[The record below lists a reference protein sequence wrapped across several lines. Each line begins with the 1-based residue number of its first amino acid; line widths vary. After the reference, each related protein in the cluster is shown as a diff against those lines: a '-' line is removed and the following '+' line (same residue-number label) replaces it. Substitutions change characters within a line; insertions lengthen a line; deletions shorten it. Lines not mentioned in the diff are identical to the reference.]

1 MTTDSNEI
9 VADVATGEERIV
21 IPDRN
26 SASAGR
32 AFLRGVVEVIRSIA
46 STPGGLI
53 GLLIVALLLACAALA
68 PLVATHNP
76 SALDVANRFATPSL
90 EHFFG
95 TDQLGRDIF
104 SRQVYGSR
112 VAMAIALSS
121 ILTGLAVG
129 VILGVIAAYTT
140 PMIERVIVTLFDSVS
155 SYPSIILALALVA
168 VVGPSLPMVVLIVAI
183 TLIPQFG
190 RVVRAQVLSVIHS
203 PFIEAEVVV
212 GASKP
217 RILFHH
223 VLPNVIAPVIVLAA
237 MEVPVVIALEAGL
250 SFLGLGIRPPLAS
263 WGSLLQDGYQNMS
276 KGYTPVV
283 VACVVLAVATL
294 GFTLCGEA
302 LRDAIDP
309 RQRRRG

>member
-1 MTTDSNEI
+1 MITRTDDTS
-9 VADVATGEERIV
+9 AAARQAAFATPTVLRSV
-21 IPDRN
+21 IH
-26 SASAGR
+26 
-32 AFLRGVVEVIRSIA
+32 VVRRIA

-53 GLLIVALLLACAALA
+53 GLVIVLLIFTTAAFA

-76 SALDVANRFATPSL
+76 DALSIANRFAPPSL

-95 TDQLGRDIF
+95 TDQLGRDVF

-112 VAMAIALSS
+112 IAMIVALSA
-121 ILTGLAVG
+121 ILTGLGVG
-129 VILGVIAAYTT
+129 VILGVAAAYTT
-140 PMIERVIVTLFDSVS
+140 PMIERLIVTVFDSVS

-168 VVGPSLPMVVLIVAI
+168 VVGPSLPMVVVIVAI

-203 PFIEAEVVV
+203 PFIEAEVIV
-212 GASKP
+212 GASKA

-223 VLPNVIAPVIVLAA
+223 VIPNVIAPVIVLAA

-263 WGSLLQDGYQNMS
+263 WGSLLQDGYQNMA

-283 VACVVLAVATL
+283 VSCLVLAIATL

>member
-1 MTTDSNEI
+1 MIPRTDDTSPVSRQAAFATPTVLRSVI
-9 VADVATGEERIV
+9 DVVR
-21 IPDRN
+21 R
-26 SASAGR
+26 
-32 AFLRGVVEVIRSIA
+32 IA

-53 GLLIVALLLACAALA
+53 GLCIVLLIFATAAFA
-68 PLVATHNP
+68 PLIATHNP
-76 SALDVANRFATPSL
+76 DALSIANRFAPPSL

-95 TDQLGRDIF
+95 ADQLGRDVF

-112 VAMAIALSS
+112 IAMIVALSA
-121 ILTGLAVG
+121 ILTGLVVG
-129 VILGVIAAYTT
+129 VVLGVAAAYTT
-140 PMIERVIVTLFDSVS
+140 PMVERLIVAVFDSVS

-168 VVGPSLPMVVLIVAI
+168 VVGPSLPMVVVIVAI

-190 RVVRAQVLSVIHS
+190 RVVRAQVLSIIHA
-203 PFIEAEVVV
+203 PFIEAEVIV
-212 GASKP
+212 GASKS
-217 RILFHH
+217 RILFRH
-223 VLPNVIAPVIVLAA
+223 VIPNVIAPVIVLAA

-263 WGSLLQDGYQNMS
+263 WGSLLQDGYQNMA

-283 VACVVLAVATL
+283 VSCLVLAVATL

-309 RQRRRG
+309 RRRRRG

>member
-1 MTTDSNEI
+1 MTTRSDDI
-9 VADVATGEERIV
+9 APATATGQLEPSSR
-21 IPDRN
+21 P
-26 SASAGR
+26 AAF
-32 AFLRGVVEVIRSIA
+32 AHPTFLRGIADVIRGIVF
-46 STPGGLI
+46 TPGGLI
-53 GLLIVALLLACAALA
+53 GLLIVLLILTCAAFA
-68 PLVATHNP
+68 PLIATHNP
-76 SALDVANRFATPSL
+76 DALSVANRFAPPSL
-90 EHFFG
+90 EHFLG
-95 TDQLGRDIF
+95 TDQLGRDVF

-112 VAMAIALSS
+112 IAMIVALSA
-121 ILTGLAVG
+121 ILTGLAAG
-129 VILGVIAAYTT
+129 VLLGVAAAYTT
-140 PMIERVIVTLFDSVS
+140 PIVERLIVTVFDSVS
-155 SYPSIILALALVA
+155 SYPSIILAMALVA

-203 PFIEAEVVV
+203 PFIEAEIIV
-212 GASKP
+212 GASKT
-217 RILFHH
+217 RILLHH
-223 VLPNVIAPVIVLAA
+223 VIPNVIAPVIVLAA

-263 WGSLLQDGYQNMS
+263 WGSLLQDGYQNMA

-283 VACVVLAVATL
+283 MSCLVLAIATL